1 MAFLKVSMTERRCL
15 ARITNWEKTNFL
27 IAPRTRVSCV
37 SICRNTPEE
46 GLDLC
51 KKCLSRNV
59 GGKNQTPMIHGLL
72 YEPIPDYSRVYGS
85 PWYYDKVR
93 EHGEPDPSILKDA
106 IAAMKAAEEW
116 ALEAKGAI
124 RSKGS
129 AQTQSAAINKE
140 EMPVK
145 KITKQ
150 RVVKEKQKVP
160 VVQKMPLLIKVIY
173 EESSKPPQRLPTDS
187 YTAELKDISGT
198 KVWIVAGR
206 VFDSTAS
213 GEIGELIGKYVDG
226 QFVDL

>member
-1 MAFLKVSMTERRCL
+1 MTERRCL

-37 SICRNTPEE
+37 AICRNTPEE

-51 KKCLSRNV
+51 KRCLTRNI

-72 YEPIPDYSRVYGS
+72 YEPIPEYSRVYGS
-85 PWYYDKVR
+85 PWYFEKVR
-93 EHGEPDPSILKDA
+93 EHGEPEPSILKEA
-106 IAAMKAAEEW
+106 IEATKAAEEW
-116 ALEAKGAI
+116 LFGAKGA
-124 RSKGS
+124 KGS
-129 AQTQSAAINKE
+129 QTTQSLSNNKE

-150 RVVKEKQKVP
+150 RVVKAKEKEKVP
-160 VVQKMPLLIKVIY
+160 VVQKIPLLIKVLY
-173 EESSKPPQRLPTDS
+173 EESPKPPQRLPTDS

-206 VFDSTAS
+206 VFDSTPS

-226 QFVDL
+226 EFLDL